1 MNEDDALKEIH
12 DRLNLYKRMV
22 NVLRRTIEVCRS
34 GMKIQDETIALQ
46 KRAMVAQDE
55 TIIHLRG
62 QVKMLREEFMS
73 GEKPLPRFV

>member
-1 MNEDDALKEIH
+1 
-12 DRLNLYKRMV
+12 
-22 NVLRRTIEVCRS
+22 
-34 GMKIQDETIALQ
+34 MKIQDETIALQ

-73 GEKPLPRFV
+73 GEKPIPRFV